1 MLEENIAL
9 FRSLGCDHRSEAF
22 NSVILPQSQPV
33 IEAIGHALAY
43 SAAVKAQLPQP
54 ILDVY
59 KCAIVRQDPAWYSE
73 ERRISRLQQR
83 LQEDAALTSFLPH
96 LPIYLDQL
104 NIEKYVTAPIVSD
117 AAWKAYLPH
126 LSSYTGSASP
136 PISVGPQFLAM
147 L

>member
-1 MLEENIAL
+1 MAL

-22 NSVILPQSQPV
+22 NSVILPQSQSV

-73 ERRISRLQQR
+73 ERRLSRMQQR

-96 LPIYLDQL
+96 LPTYLDQL
-104 NIEKYVTAPIVSD
+104 SIEKYVKAPIVSD
-117 AAWKAYLPH
+117 AAWKAYLPN
-126 LSSYTGSASP
+126 LQSYTGTASP
-136 PISVGPQFLAM
+136 PFDYGSQVLAM